1 MTIFKSAAKIAF
13 LLLTLTACVGFMLGK
28 LPVESFMVLASG
40 AFAFFFAN
48 KSNNKENLPYNGK

>member
-1 MTIFKSAAKIAF
+1 MTIFKSAAKISF
-13 LLLTLTACVGFMLGK
+13 LLLTLTACVGFMLGR

-48 KSNNKENLPYNGK
+48 KGNKNEEYLGK